1 MSRLRLW
8 ALALAGA
15 SGLLFTAASVA
26 DITNDSRAGP
36 VNEGG
41 VLRPL
46 IPSAPNASLSEGF
59 EGTFPPTGWIVR
71 NQSTVIGGNATCWNQ
86 FTGTTPWVAH
96 TGNGHA
102 GANFQCTTGTNT
114 ISGWLI
120 TSQLTS
126 VTNGDQVTFWTR
138 KAAGAT
144 DFPDRLEVRLCM
156 DTTPGSCGNAGSTG
170 ATATDVGN
178 FTTLVLSVNPSLLT
192 NVYPQTYTQFTATI
206 SGLPGPGNGRLAFRY
221 FVTNGG
227 PTGANSDLI
236 SIDDVQVIPAVLN
249 YSATP
254 STLTYSG
261 LVGVTSVAQN
271 ATIAAQAGNSGPV
284 TFTGCSIAGAN
295 AGDFAL
301 APAPVFPLNVAAG
314 TSVNLPVTFTAG
326 ATGART
332 ATLTCATSNGTAVG
346 GSFPITLNGTGLAL
360 NYAATPATLTYTGV
374 VGITTATQ
382 NANIAAAAGNTAAVT
397 FTSCTIAGAN
407 AADFALSP
415 APAFPLN
422 IAAGANVNLPVAFT
436 AGATGARTATLT
448 CATSNGTAVGGSFP
462 ITLNGTGTSLN
473 YAVTP
478 STLTYTGVVGIASA
492 PQNVNIAA
500 QAGNSGPVTFTG
512 CTIGGANP
520 GDFALTPAPSF
531 PLNVAAG
538 ANVNLP
544 VTFTAGI
551 AGARSATLTCAT
563 SNGTAVGGSFPV
575 TLSGTGTTP
584 ILASSPTSGTP
595 LNAQGI
601 VGLPLSRTIAFS
613 NTGTA
618 PGNVSCT
625 ASAGFTVSPPTLN
638 LPATS
643 GAGNVT
649 VTASSGAV
657 GTVNGTLTCTRDD
670 GGASFT
676 FPLAFTFTAQPVVPT
691 LSESGLWA
699 LMTLIA
705 GFGLFAAFR
714 RRV

>member
-26 DITNDSRAGP
+26 DVTNDSRAGP

-46 IPSAPNASLSEGF
+46 VPSAPNASLSEGF

-102 GANFQCTTGTNT
+102 GANFNCTTGTNT

-138 KAAGAT
+138 KATGAT

-249 YSATP
+249 YSVTP

-271 ATIAAQAGNSGPV
+271 ATIAAPAGNSGPV

-295 AGDFAL
+295 AADFAL
-301 APAPVFPLNVAAG
+301 APAPAFPLNVAAG
-314 TSVNLPVTFTAG
+314 AS
-326 ATGART
+326 
-332 ATLTCATSNGTAVG
+332 
-346 GSFPITLNGTGLAL
+346 
-360 NYAATPATLTYTGV
+360 
-374 VGITTATQ
+374 
-382 NANIAAAAGNTAAVT
+382 
-397 FTSCTIAGAN
+397 
-407 AADFALSP
+407 
-415 APAFPLN
+415 
-422 IAAGANVNLPVAFT
+422 VNLPVAFT

-531 PLNVAAG
+531 PLSVAAG

-649 VTASSGAV
+649 VTASSSAV
-657 GTVNGTLTCTRDD
+657 GTVSGTLTCTRDD